1 VTERLYYQDCYLQ
14 EFRARVLETA
24 ADGRRVYL
32 DRTAFYP
39 TSGGQPFDIGTLGG
53 ANVTE
58 VIDEEER
65 VAHVLDAPIAIGE
78 VAAQIDWERR
88 FDHMQQHSGQHLL
101 SAVLEELFEIPTVSF
116 HLGAEVCTIDVAA
129 PSLTSD
135 QIDQA
140 EVRSAEVVGEAR
152 PLAITFEDAA
162 SDLGLRKESQRTGT
176 LRVVA
181 IQGIDRSACGGTH
194 VRNTAEIGPVL
205 IRKTE
210 KIRGSTRLEFV
221 CGLRALHHA
230 RADFRTLQELSRQ
243 LSAPA
248 SETPGLVAAQLERIK
263 TLEKANQRLA
273 SEIAQREGREQW
285 AATAP
290 DAHGIRYAV
299 EQVEQG
305 AIDDSLRIRAQA
317 FVAQGRA
324 VFLAVSKNPSS
335 VLLAA
340 SGDSGVH
347 AGDRVKSTVTAA
359 GGRGGGNQALAQG
372 SLPTTADLDAIAASL
387 LTSSP
392 AIS

>member
-1 VTERLYYQDCYLQ
+1 MTQKDAVTERLYYQDCYLQ
-14 EFRARVLETA
+14 EFRARAVETA
-24 ADGRRVYL
+24 GDGRRVYL

-39 TSGGQPFDIGTLGG
+39 TSGGQPFDTGTLGG
-53 ANVTE
+53 ANVIE

-65 VAHVLDAPIAIGE
+65 VVHVLDAPIAPGE
-78 VAAQIDWERR
+78 ITAQIDWPRR

-101 SAVLEELFEIPTVSF
+101 SAVLEELFQIPTVSF
-116 HLGAEVCTIDVAA
+116 HLGAEVCTIDIAA
-129 PSLTSD
+129 PSITAV
-135 QIDQA
+135 QIDQT
-140 EVRSAEVVGEAR
+140 EVRCAEIVGEAR

-162 SDLGLRKESQRTGT
+162 ADLGLRKESQRSGT

-210 KIRGSTRLEFV
+210 KIRGNTRLEFV
-221 CGLRALHHA
+221 CGLRALHQA

-248 SETPGLVAAQLERIK
+248 SDTPSLVSAQLERIK
-263 TLEKANQRLA
+263 ALEKANQRLA

-290 DAHGIRYAV
+290 DAHGIHRAV
-299 EQVEQG
+299 EHVEQG
-305 AIDDSLRIRAQA
+305 AIDDALRTRAQA

-324 VFLAVSKNPSS
+324 VFLAVSKNPPS

-340 SGDSGVH
+340 SADSGVH
-347 AGDRVKSTVTAA
+347 AGDRVKSAVTAA

-372 SLPTTADLDAIAASL
+372 SLPATADLDAI
-387 LTSSP
+387 TSSL
-392 AIS
+392 I

>member
-1 VTERLYYQDCYLQ
+1 MTERLYYQDCYLQ
-14 EFRARVLETA
+14 EFHARVVETSP
-24 ADGRRVYL
+24 DGRRVYL

-39 TSGGQPFDIGTLGG
+39 TSGGQPFDTGKLGG
-53 ANVTE
+53 ANVID

-65 VAHVLDAPIAIGE
+65 VAHVLDAPLATGE
-78 VAAQIDWERR
+78 ISAQIDWQRR

-101 SAVLEELFEIPTVSF
+101 SAVLEELFQIPTVSF

-129 PSLTSD
+129 PSLTAV
-135 QIDQA
+135 QIEQA
-140 EVRSAEVVGEAR
+140 EIRCAEIVGAAR

-162 SDLGLRKESQRTGT
+162 ADLGLRKESQRTGT

-194 VRNTAEIGPVL
+194 VRTTAEIGPVL

-210 KIRGSTRLEFV
+210 KIRGNTRLEFV
-221 CGLRALHHA
+221 CGLRALRYA

-248 SETPGLVAAQLERIK
+248 NETPGLVSAQLERIK
-263 TLEKANQRLA
+263 TLEKSHQRLA
-273 SEIAQREGREQW
+273 SELAQREGREQW

-290 DAHGIRYAV
+290 DAQGIRRAV
-299 EQVEQG
+299 ERVEQG
-305 AIDDSLRIRAQA
+305 AIDDTIRTRAQA
-317 FVAQGRA
+317 FVGQGHA
-324 VFLAVSKNPSS
+324 LFLVVSKNPPS

-340 SGDSGVH
+340 SPDSGIN
-347 AGDRVKSTVTAA
+347 AGERVKSAVTAA

-372 SLPTTADLDAIAASL
+372 SLPATADLDAVASSL
-387 LTSSP
+387 F
-392 AIS
+392 

>member
-14 EFRARVLETA
+14 EFRARVLETSG
-24 ADGRRVYL
+24 DGRRVYL

-39 TSGGQPFDIGTLGG
+39 TSGGQPFDIGKLGG
-53 ANVTE
+53 ANVIE

-65 VAHVLDAPIAIGE
+65 VAHLLDAPIAAGE
-78 VAAQIDWERR
+78 ITAQIDWQRR

-101 SAVLEELFEIPTVSF
+101 SAVLEELFKIPTVSF

-129 PSLTSD
+129 PSITAV

-140 EVRSAEVVGEAR
+140 EDRCAAIVSEAR

-162 SDLGLRKESQRTGT
+162 ADLGLRKESQRTGT
-176 LRVVA
+176 LRIVA

-210 KIRGSTRLEFV
+210 KIRGNTRLEFV
-221 CGLRALHHA
+221 CGLRALHQA
-230 RADFRTLQELSRQ
+230 RTDFRTLQDLSRQ

-248 SETPGLVAAQLERIK
+248 SETPGLVSAQLERIK
-263 TLEKANQRLA
+263 ALEKANQRLA

-290 DAHGIRYAV
+290 DAQGIRRAV
-299 EQVEQG
+299 EHVEQG
-305 AIDDSLRIRAQA
+305 PIDDALRTRAQA

-324 VFLAVSKNPSS
+324 AFLAVSKNPPS

-340 SGDSGVH
+340 SADSGIH
-347 AGDRVKSTVTAA
+347 AGDRVKSAVTAA
-359 GGRGGGNQALAQG
+359 GGRGGGNQTLAQG
-372 SLPTTADLDAIAASL
+372 SLPVTADLDALASFL
-387 LTSSP
+387 
-392 AIS
+392 A

>member
-14 EFRARVLETA
+14 EFRARVVETGD
-24 ADGRRVYL
+24 DGRRVYL

-39 TSGGQPFDIGTLGG
+39 TSGGQPFDTGTLGA
-53 ANVTE
+53 ANIID

-65 VAHVLDAPIAIGE
+65 VAHLLDAPIAAGE
-78 VAAQIDWERR
+78 ISARIDWSRR

-101 SAVLEELFEIPTVSF
+101 SAVLEELFNIPTVSF

-129 PSLTSD
+129 PSLTAD
-135 QIDQA
+135 RIDQA
-140 EVRSAEVVGEAR
+140 EVRCAEIVGQAR
-152 PLAITFEDAA
+152 PLAITFEDASA
-162 SDLGLRKESQRTGT
+162 DLGLRKESQRSGT

-210 KIRGSTRLEFV
+210 KIRGNTRVEFV
-221 CGLRALHHA
+221 CGLRALRHA

-248 SETPGLVAAQLERIK
+248 ADTPGLVSAQLERIK
-263 TLEKANQRLA
+263 TLEKSHQRLA
-273 SEIAQREGREQW
+273 SELAQREGREQW
-285 AATAP
+285 AVTAP
-290 DAHGIRYAV
+290 DAQGIRRAV
-299 EQVEQG
+299 EHVEQG
-305 AIDDSLRIRAQA
+305 AIDDALRTRAQA
-317 FVAQGRA
+317 FIAQGRA
-324 VFLAVSKNPSS
+324 VFLAVSKNPPS

-340 SGDSGVH
+340 SADSGIH
-347 AGDRVKSTVTAA
+347 AGDRVKSAVTAA

-372 SLPTTADLDAIAASL
+372 SLPATADLHAIESSL
-387 LTSSP
+387 LG
-392 AIS
+392 AK

>member
-1 VTERLYYQDCYLQ
+1 MTQKDAVTERLYYQDCYLQ
-14 EFRARVLETA
+14 EFRARVVETA
-24 ADGRRVYL
+24 GDGRRVYL

-39 TSGGQPFDIGTLGG
+39 TSGGQPFDTGVLGG
-53 ANVTE
+53 ANVIE

-65 VAHVLDAPIAIGE
+65 VVHVLDAPITAGE
-78 VAAQIDWERR
+78 ITAQIDWPRR

-101 SAVLEELFEIPTVSF
+101 SAVLEELFHIPTVSF
-116 HLGAEVCTIDVAA
+116 HLGTELCTIDVAA
-129 PSLTSD
+129 PSITTV
-135 QIDQA
+135 QIDRA
-140 EVRSAEVVGEAR
+140 EDRCAEIVSEAR

-162 SDLGLRKESQRTGT
+162 ADLGLRKESQRSGT

-210 KIRGSTRLEFV
+210 KIRGNTRLEFV
-221 CGLRALHHA
+221 CGLRALHQA

-248 SETPGLVAAQLERIK
+248 SDTPALVSAQLERIK
-263 TLEKANQRLA
+263 ALEKANQRLA

-290 DAHGIRYAV
+290 DANGIRRAV
-299 EQVEQG
+299 EHVEQG
-305 AIDDSLRIRAQA
+305 AIDDALRTRAQA

-324 VFLAVSKNPSS
+324 VFLAVSKNPPS

-340 SGDSGVH
+340 SADSGVH
-347 AGDRVKSTVTAA
+347 AGDRVKSAVTAA

-372 SLPTTADLDAIAASL
+372 SLPATADLEAIASSL
-387 LTSSP
+387 
-392 AIS
+392 I